1 MKYFYTILSAI
12 ILTACM
18 DNDNTANTTSN
29 QVQGA
34 AQIQQTTPSSSIQ
47 EISLVSSAP
56 MMTTVQ
62 PIQHS
67 STNEQ
72 VDFQF
77 TKTGIANIAINQV
90 YNPDDFI
97 NLVKSEDEDPE
108 VPNCF
113 FVYKTLPNNIEF
125 FSMGEKIDAI
135 YLRQYREEI
144 DDPRDTAIIA
154 TNESVKIGD
163 NEEKVLK
170 SYDPDKIIKKISDY
184 TEQPIYI
191 YWYDDSVE
199 KTGIRY
205 DIEDGKVYKI
215 ILGNK
220 ESLEL
225 MEGCA

>member
-56 MMTTVQ
+56 MMTTIQ
-62 PIQHS
+62 PIQNS

-113 FVYKTLPNNIEF
+113 FAYKTLPNNIEF

-144 DDPRDTAIIA
+144 DDPRDTAIVA
-154 TNESVKIGD
+154 TNESIKIGD

-205 DIEDGKVYKI
+205 DIEDGKVYQI